1 MKKIDFFLFL
11 HVIYM
16 FGHLLMAAEYEFPV
30 FPVDKC
36 PLSKEDW
43 DMRSIQ
49 LKCNKTHGYH
59 CVPNRH
65 LTSLIEF
72 CSSQGPK
79 VPIEAGNCVHL
90 AGRGRL
96 NQIPCQTVFSSGC
109 PDTFFFSQ
117 DIYKWKISESID
129 VLKLDEGISLLEKD
143 EKDKTNHQKKIK
155 RIPGLHNRGF
165 DDLHLAAKDGNL
177 EKFIEIW
184 ETLSQRN
191 KDNLDSRTGDG
202 RNCLHIAAFFGHFDI
217 CSHILRNNKN
227 LFSKKDNNKMNP
239 AHWAA
244 LGGKIN
250 ILKLMMSFG
259 CDLAEKTEKYEENIV
274 LFACIGDWIDVCKF
288 AANHATY
295 KSLLHAKNREGWN
308 PIQYAAKRGYF
319 EIFKFL
325 YTNGVDC
332 YSESFKTG
340 KTCLHTACEN
350 GQVDI
355 CKFIL
360 NKNPDLKDKED
371 YNHQHAGHFAAKS
384 GSTEILFALNEKADL
399 PFFKKVATDNINIL
413 HIACKYGNLNFC
425 KQLENWGILNDL
437 CQDITEKGWN
447 AALFITERCVDEE
460 KRIQILELLTKNGL
474 DVYHV
479 SRAGKTILYNA
490 CVNQSK
496 ELVKYLLKHFPAL
509 VGIERAL
516 DPTLASKS
524 EMINAIFDDFK
535 RKMSKRDK
543 VHATD

>member
-1 MKKIDFFLFL
+1 MFSKDPPKLDFLTFILED
-11 HVIYM
+11 VT
-16 FGHLLMAAEYEFPV
+16 V
-30 FPVDKC
+30 
-36 PLSKEDW
+36 PL
-43 DMRSIQ
+43 I
-49 LKCNKTHGYH
+49 
-59 CVPNRH
+59 
-65 LTSLIEF
+65 LICFIEW
-72 CSSQGPK
+72 K
-79 VPIEAGNCVHL
+79 V
-90 AGRGRL
+90 
-96 NQIPCQTVFSSGC
+96 
-109 PDTFFFSQ
+109 
-117 DIYKWKISESID
+117 SESID

-155 RIPGLHNRGF
+155 RISGLHNRGF

-184 ETLSQRN
+184 ETLSKRN

-202 RNCLHIAAFFGHFDI
+202 RNCLHIAAYFGHLDI
-217 CSHILRNNKN
+217 CSHILSNNKN

-244 LGGKIN
+244 LGGKID
-250 ILKLMMSFG
+250 ILELMMSFG

-350 GQVDI
+350 GHVDI

-360 NKNPDLKDKED
+360 NKKPDLKDKED
-371 YNHQHAGHFAAKS
+371 NNHQHAGHFAAKS
-384 GSTEILFALNEKADL
+384 GSTEILFALKEKADL

-413 HIACKYGNLNFC
+413 HIACKYGNLDFC
-425 KQLENWGILNDL
+425 KQLENWGILIDL

-460 KRIQILELLTKNGL
+460 KRIQILELLTENGL

-524 EMINAIFDDFK
+524 EKINAIFDEFK
-535 RKMSKRDK
+535 RKMSKRG
-543 VHATD
+543 VVNYLLG